1 MGKPIVAIVGRPNVG
16 KSTLF
21 NIFANS
27 RISIV
32 EDTPGVTR
40 DRLYAEG
47 DWLDNQFMMVD
58 TGGIEIMNSDAIAVS
73 IRQQAEIA
81 IKEADVILFVCDARS
96 GIVQED
102 ADVARILRKSGKPIV
117 LAVNKADSPKQE
129 LNVYEFYNLGLGE
142 PFPISAA
149 NHLGI
154 GDLLDA
160 VVAKFP
166 QNKAGVFDNDEDQ
179 IKVALIGR
187 PNVGKSSIFNSL
199 VGQERSIVSDVAGT
213 TRDAIDT
220 PVVRNGQKYLFID
233 TAGMRRKGKIDEPI
247 EKYSIIRSL
256 RAVDRSD
263 VVLMVIDAVDGVTE
277 QDKKIAGYAHEAGKG
292 IVIVVNK
299 WDAYEKDENSTLRYT
314 ETLRKEL
321 IFMQY
326 APVVYVSALTKQ
338 RIHRLPEVI
347 NYVAEQNAMRVAT
360 SVLNQVIA
368 DAVAINPPPTEKG
381 QRLKILYATQVKIKP
396 PTFVIFVN
404 EPEIMHFS
412 YQRYLE
418 NKLRE
423 AFGFEGTPLS
433 MIIRGKKKTNRG
445 WINGCNDVCI
455 MVCRWF
461 CVWLSTFGA
470 VAG

>member
-40 DRLYAEG
+40 DRLYADTE
-47 DWLDNQFMMVD
+47 WLDNEFMMVD
-58 TGGIEIMNSDAIAVS
+58 TGGIEIMNTDKIAVS
-73 IRQQAEIA
+73 IRQQAQIA
-81 IKEADVILFVCDARS
+81 IAEADVILFVCDARA
-96 GIVQED
+96 GITHED
-102 ADVARILRKSGKPIV
+102 AEVAKMLRQSKKPIV
-117 LAVNKADSPKQE
+117 LAINKADSPKQE
-129 LNVYEFYNLGLGE
+129 MEIFEFYNLGIGE
-142 PFPISAA
+142 PIPVSAA
-149 NHLGI
+149 NHLGL

-160 VVAKFP
+160 VVEKFP
-166 QNKAGVFDNDEDQ
+166 ETSAYGEDGNEDE

-187 PNVGKSSIFNSL
+187 PNVGKSSIFNTL
-199 VGQERSIVSDVAGT
+199 VGEERSIVSDVAGT

-220 PVVRNGQKYLFID
+220 PVIREGQKFLFID
-233 TAGMRRKGKIDEPI
+233 TAGMRRKARIDEPI

-263 VVLMVIDAVDGVTE
+263 VVLMVLDAIEGVTE

-292 IVIVVNK
+292 IVLVVNK
-299 WDAYEKDENSTLRYT
+299 WDLYDKDNTSTLRYS
-314 ETLRKEL
+314 ENLRREL
-321 IFMQY
+321 VFMQY
-326 APVVYVSALTKQ
+326 APVVFVSAMTKQ

-347 NYVAEQNAMRVAT
+347 HYVAEQNAMRIST
-360 SVLNQVIA
+360 SVLNQVVE
-368 DAVAINPPPTEKG
+368 DAIAINPPPTEKG
-381 QRLKILYATQVKIKP
+381 QRLKILYATQVKVKP

-423 AFGFEGTPLS
+423 AFGFEGTPLQ
-433 MIIRGKKKTNRG
+433 MIIRGKNEEE
-445 WINGCNDVCI
+445 
-455 MVCRWF
+455 
-461 CVWLSTFGA
+461 
-470 VAG
+470 

>member
-40 DRLYAEG
+40 DRLYADTE
-47 DWLDNQFMMVD
+47 WLDNEFMMVD
-58 TGGIEIMNSDAIAVS
+58 TGGIEIMNTDKIAVS
-73 IRQQAEIA
+73 IRQQAQIA
-81 IKEADVILFVCDARS
+81 IAEADVILFVCDARA
-96 GIVQED
+96 GITHED
-102 ADVARILRKSGKPIV
+102 AEVAKMLRQSKKPIV
-117 LAVNKADSPKQE
+117 LAINKADSPKQE
-129 LNVYEFYNLGLGE
+129 MEIFEFYNLGIGE
-142 PFPISAA
+142 PIPVSAA
-149 NHLGI
+149 NHLGL

-160 VVAKFP
+160 VVEKFP
-166 QNKAGVFDNDEDQ
+166 ETSAYGEDGNEDE

-187 PNVGKSSIFNSL
+187 PNVGKSSIFNTL
-199 VGQERSIVSDVAGT
+199 VGEERSIVSDVAGT

-220 PVVRNGQKYLFID
+220 PVIREGQKFLFID
-233 TAGMRRKGKIDEPI
+233 TAGMRRKARIDEPI

-263 VVLMVIDAVDGVTE
+263 VVLMVIDAIDGVTE

-292 IVIVVNK
+292 IVLVVNK
-299 WDAYEKDENSTLRYT
+299 WDLYDKDNTSTLRYT
-314 ETLRKEL
+314 ENLRREL
-321 IFMQY
+321 VFMQY
-326 APVVYVSALTKQ
+326 APVVFVSAMTKQ

-347 NYVAEQNAMRVAT
+347 HYVAEQNAMRIST
-360 SVLNQVIA
+360 SVLNQVVE
-368 DAVAINPPPTEKG
+368 DAIAINPPPTEKG

-396 PTFVIFVN
+396 PPFVIFVN

-423 AFGFEGTPLS
+423 AFGFEGTPLQ
-433 MIIRGKKKTNRG
+433 MIIRGKNEEE
-445 WINGCNDVCI
+445 
-455 MVCRWF
+455 
-461 CVWLSTFGA
+461 
-470 VAG
+470 

>member
-40 DRLYAEG
+40 DRLYADTE
-47 DWLDNQFMMVD
+47 WLDNEFMMVD
-58 TGGIEIMNSDAIAVS
+58 TGGIEIMNNDKIAVS
-73 IRQQAEIA
+73 IRQQAQIA
-81 IKEADVILFVCDARS
+81 IAEADVILFVCDARA
-96 GIVQED
+96 GITHED
-102 ADVARILRKSGKPIV
+102 AEVARLLRQSKKPIV

-129 LNVYEFYNLGLGE
+129 MEIFEFYNLGIGE
-142 PFPISAA
+142 PIPVSAA
-149 NHLGI
+149 NHLGL

-160 VVAKFP
+160 VVEKFP
-166 QNKAGVFDNDEDQ
+166 ETSAYGEDGDEDE

-187 PNVGKSSIFNSL
+187 PNVGKSSIFNTL
-199 VGQERSIVSDVAGT
+199 VGEERSIVSDVAGT
-213 TRDAIDT
+213 TRDAIET
-220 PVVRNGQKYLFID
+220 PVVRDGQKFLFID
-233 TAGMRRKGKIDEPI
+233 TAGMRRKARIDEPI

-263 VVLMVIDAVDGVTE
+263 VVLMVIDAIDGVTE

-292 IVIVVNK
+292 IVLVVNK
-299 WDAYEKDENSTLRYT
+299 WDLYDKDNTSTLRYT
-314 ETLRKEL
+314 ENLRREL
-321 IFMQY
+321 VFMQY
-326 APVVYVSALTKQ
+326 APVVFVSAMTKQ

-347 NYVAEQNAMRVAT
+347 HYVAEQNAMRIST
-360 SVLNQVIA
+360 SVLNQVVE
-368 DAVAINPPPTEKG
+368 DAIAINPPPTEKG

-423 AFGFEGTPLS
+423 AFGFEGTPLQ
-433 MIIRGKKKTNRG
+433 MIIRGKNEEE
-445 WINGCNDVCI
+445 
-455 MVCRWF
+455 
-461 CVWLSTFGA
+461 
-470 VAG
+470 

>member
-40 DRLYAEG
+40 DRLYADTE
-47 DWLDNQFMMVD
+47 WLDNEFMMVD
-58 TGGIEIMNSDAIAVS
+58 TGGIEIMNTDKIAVS
-73 IRQQAEIA
+73 IRQQAQIA
-81 IKEADVILFVCDARS
+81 IAEADVILFVCDARA
-96 GIVQED
+96 GITHED
-102 ADVARILRKSGKPIV
+102 AEVAKMLRQSKKPIV
-117 LAVNKADSPKQE
+117 LAINKADSPKQE
-129 LNVYEFYNLGLGE
+129 MEIFEFYNLGIGE
-142 PFPISAA
+142 PIPVSAA
-149 NHLGI
+149 NHLGL

-160 VVAKFP
+160 VVEKFP
-166 QNKAGVFDNDEDQ
+166 ETSAYGEDGNEDE

-187 PNVGKSSIFNSL
+187 PNVGKSSIFNTL
-199 VGQERSIVSDVAGT
+199 VGEERSIVSDVAGT

-220 PVVRNGQKYLFID
+220 LVIREGQKFLFID
-233 TAGMRRKGKIDEPI
+233 TAGMRRKARIDEPI

-263 VVLMVIDAVDGVTE
+263 VVLMVIDAIDGVTE

-292 IVIVVNK
+292 IVLVVNK
-299 WDAYEKDENSTLRYT
+299 WDLYDKDNTSTLRYT
-314 ETLRKEL
+314 ENLRREL
-321 IFMQY
+321 VFMQY
-326 APVVYVSALTKQ
+326 APVVFVSAMTKQ

-347 NYVAEQNAMRVAT
+347 HYVAEQNAMRIST
-360 SVLNQVIA
+360 SVLNQVVE
-368 DAVAINPPPTEKG
+368 DAIAINPPPTEKG

-423 AFGFEGTPLS
+423 AFGFEGTPLQ
-433 MIIRGKKKTNRG
+433 MIIRGKNEEE
-445 WINGCNDVCI
+445 
-455 MVCRWF
+455 
-461 CVWLSTFGA
+461 
-470 VAG
+470 

>member
-166 QNKAGVFDNDEDQ
+166 KNKAGLFDNDEDQ

-433 MIIRGKKKTNRG
+433 MIIRGKKE
-445 WINGCNDVCI
+445 DE
-455 MVCRWF
+455 
-461 CVWLSTFGA
+461 
-470 VAG
+470 

>member
-32 EDTPGVTR
+32 ENTPGVTR
-40 DRLYAEG
+40 DRLYADTE
-47 DWLDNQFMMVD
+47 WLDNEFMMVD
-58 TGGIEIMNSDAIAVS
+58 TGGIEIMNTDKIAVS
-73 IRQQAEIA
+73 IRQQAQIA
-81 IKEADVILFVCDARS
+81 IAEADVILFVCDARA
-96 GIVQED
+96 GITHED
-102 ADVARILRKSGKPIV
+102 AEVAKMLRQSKKPIV
-117 LAVNKADSPKQE
+117 LAINKADSPKQE
-129 LNVYEFYNLGLGE
+129 MEIFEFYNLGIGE
-142 PFPISAA
+142 PIPVSAA
-149 NHLGI
+149 NHLGL

-160 VVAKFP
+160 VVEKFP
-166 QNKAGVFDNDEDQ
+166 ETSAYGEDGNEDE

-187 PNVGKSSIFNSL
+187 PNVGKSSIFNTL
-199 VGQERSIVSDVAGT
+199 VGEERSIVSDVAGT

-220 PVVRNGQKYLFID
+220 PVIREGQKFLFID
-233 TAGMRRKGKIDEPI
+233 TAGMRRKARIDEPI

-263 VVLMVIDAVDGVTE
+263 VVLMVIDAIDGVTE

-292 IVIVVNK
+292 IVLVVNK
-299 WDAYEKDENSTLRYT
+299 WDLYDKDNTSTLRYT
-314 ETLRKEL
+314 ENLRREL
-321 IFMQY
+321 VFMQY
-326 APVVYVSALTKQ
+326 APVVFVSAMTKQ

-347 NYVAEQNAMRVAT
+347 HYVAEQNAMRIST
-360 SVLNQVIA
+360 SVLNQVVE
-368 DAVAINPPPTEKG
+368 DAIAINPPPTEKG

-423 AFGFEGTPLS
+423 AFGFEGTPLQ
-433 MIIRGKKKTNRG
+433 MIIRGKNEEE
-445 WINGCNDVCI
+445 
-455 MVCRWF
+455 
-461 CVWLSTFGA
+461 
-470 VAG
+470 

>member
-220 PVVRNGQKYLFID
+220 PVVRNGQKCLFID
-233 TAGMRRKGKIDEPI
+233 TAGMRRKGKFDEPI

-418 NKLRE
+418 YKLRE

-433 MIIRGKKKTNRG
+433 MIIRGKKE
-445 WINGCNDVCI
+445 DE
-455 MVCRWF
+455 
-461 CVWLSTFGA
+461 
-470 VAG
+470 

>member
-40 DRLYAEG
+40 DRLYADTE
-47 DWLDNQFMMVD
+47 WLDNEFMMVD
-58 TGGIEIMNSDAIAVS
+58 TGGIEIMNTDKIAVS
-73 IRQQAEIA
+73 IRQQAQIA
-81 IKEADVILFVCDARS
+81 IAEADVILFVCDARA
-96 GIVQED
+96 GITHED
-102 ADVARILRKSGKPIV
+102 AEVAKMLRQSKKPIV
-117 LAVNKADSPKQE
+117 LAINKADSPKQE
-129 LNVYEFYNLGLGE
+129 MEIFEFYNLGIGE
-142 PFPISAA
+142 PIPVSAA
-149 NHLGI
+149 NHLGL

-160 VVAKFP
+160 VVEKFP
-166 QNKAGVFDNDEDQ
+166 ETSAYGEDGNEDE

-187 PNVGKSSIFNSL
+187 PNVGKSSIFNTL
-199 VGQERSIVSDVAGT
+199 VGEERSIVSDVAGT

-220 PVVRNGQKYLFID
+220 PVIREGQKFLFID
-233 TAGMRRKGKIDEPI
+233 TAGMRRKARIDEPI

-263 VVLMVIDAVDGVTE
+263 VVLMVIDAIDGVTE

-292 IVIVVNK
+292 IVLVVNK
-299 WDAYEKDENSTLRYT
+299 WDLYDKDNTSTLRYT
-314 ETLRKEL
+314 ENLRREL
-321 IFMQY
+321 VFMQY
-326 APVVYVSALTKQ
+326 APVVFVSAMTKQ

-347 NYVAEQNAMRVAT
+347 HYVAEQNAMRIST
-360 SVLNQVIA
+360 SVLNQVVE
-368 DAVAINPPPTEKG
+368 DAIAINPPPTEKG

-396 PTFVIFVN
+396 PTFDIFVN

-423 AFGFEGTPLS
+423 AFGFEGTPLQ
-433 MIIRGKKKTNRG
+433 MIIRGKNEEE
-445 WINGCNDVCI
+445 
-455 MVCRWF
+455 
-461 CVWLSTFGA
+461 
-470 VAG
+470 

>member
-40 DRLYAEG
+40 DRLYADTE
-47 DWLDNQFMMVD
+47 WLDNEFMMVD
-58 TGGIEIMNSDAIAVS
+58 TGGIEIMNTDKIAVS
-73 IRQQAEIA
+73 IRQQAQIA
-81 IKEADVILFVCDARS
+81 IAEADVILFVCDARA
-96 GIVQED
+96 GITHED
-102 ADVARILRKSGKPIV
+102 AEVAKMLRQSKKPIV
-117 LAVNKADSPKQE
+117 LAINKADSPKQE
-129 LNVYEFYNLGLGE
+129 MEIFEFYNLGIGE
-142 PFPISAA
+142 PIPVSAA
-149 NHLGI
+149 NHLGL

-160 VVAKFP
+160 VVEKFP
-166 QNKAGVFDNDEDQ
+166 ETSAYGEDGNEDE

-187 PNVGKSSIFNSL
+187 PNVGKSSIFNTL
-199 VGQERSIVSDVAGT
+199 VGEERSIVSDVAGT

-220 PVVRNGQKYLFID
+220 PVIREGQKFLFID
-233 TAGMRRKGKIDEPI
+233 TAGMRRKARIDEPI

-263 VVLMVIDAVDGVTE
+263 VVLMVIDAIDGVTE
-277 QDKKIAGYAHEAGKG
+277 G
-292 IVIVVNK
+292 IVLVVNK
-299 WDAYEKDENSTLRYT
+299 WDLYDKDNTSTLRYT
-314 ETLRKEL
+314 ENLRREL
-321 IFMQY
+321 VFMQY
-326 APVVYVSALTKQ
+326 APVVFVSAMTKQ

-347 NYVAEQNAMRVAT
+347 HYVAEQNAMRIST
-360 SVLNQVIA
+360 SVLNQVVE
-368 DAVAINPPPTEKG
+368 DAIAINPPPTEKG

-423 AFGFEGTPLS
+423 AFGFEGTPLQ
-433 MIIRGKKKTNRG
+433 MIIRGKNEEE
-445 WINGCNDVCI
+445 
-455 MVCRWF
+455 
-461 CVWLSTFGA
+461 
-470 VAG
+470 

>member
-277 QDKKIAGYAHEAGKG
+277 QDKKIAGYTHEAGKG

-433 MIIRGKKKTNRG
+433 MIIRGKKE
-445 WINGCNDVCI
+445 DE
-455 MVCRWF
+455 
-461 CVWLSTFGA
+461 
-470 VAG
+470 

>member
-40 DRLYAEG
+40 DRLYADTE
-47 DWLDNQFMMVD
+47 WLDNEFMMVD
-58 TGGIEIMNSDAIAVS
+58 TGGIEIMNTDKIAVS
-73 IRQQAEIA
+73 IRQQAQIA
-81 IKEADVILFVCDARS
+81 IAEADVILFVCDARA
-96 GIVQED
+96 GITHED
-102 ADVARILRKSGKPIV
+102 AEVAKMLRQSKKPIV
-117 LAVNKADSPKQE
+117 LAINKADSPKQE
-129 LNVYEFYNLGLGE
+129 MEIFEFYNLGIGE
-142 PFPISAA
+142 PIPVSAA
-149 NHLGI
+149 NHLGL

-160 VVAKFP
+160 VVEKFP
-166 QNKAGVFDNDEDQ
+166 ETSAYGEDGNEDE

-187 PNVGKSSIFNSL
+187 PNVGKSSIFNTL
-199 VGQERSIVSDVAGT
+199 VGEERSIVSDVAGT

-220 PVVRNGQKYLFID
+220 PVIREGQKFLFID
-233 TAGMRRKGKIDEPI
+233 TAGMRRKARIDEPI

-263 VVLMVIDAVDGVTE
+263 VVLMVIDAIDGVTE

-292 IVIVVNK
+292 IVLVVNK
-299 WDAYEKDENSTLRYT
+299 WDLYDKDNTSTLRYT
-314 ETLRKEL
+314 ENLRREL
-321 IFMQY
+321 VFMQY
-326 APVVYVSALTKQ
+326 APVVFVSAMTKQ

-347 NYVAEQNAMRVAT
+347 HYVAEQNAMRIST
-360 SVLNQVIA
+360 SVLNQVVE
-368 DAVAINPPPTEKG
+368 DAIAINPPPTKKG

-423 AFGFEGTPLS
+423 AFGFEGTPLQ
-433 MIIRGKKKTNRG
+433 MIIRGKNEEE
-445 WINGCNDVCI
+445 
-455 MVCRWF
+455 
-461 CVWLSTFGA
+461 
-470 VAG
+470 

>member
-1 MGKPIVAIVGRPNVG
+1 MPKPIVAIVGRPNVG

-40 DRLYAEG
+40 DRIYAGAE
-47 DWLDNQFMMVD
+47 WLNKEFMMVD
-58 TGGIEIMNSDAIAVS
+58 TGGIEIMNTDSIAVS
-73 IRQQAEIA
+73 IRTQAQIA
-81 IKEADVILFVCDARS
+81 IREADVILFLCDART
-96 GIVQED
+96 GITDED
-102 ADVARILRKSGKPIV
+102 AQVAKLLRQSKKPIV

-129 LNVYEFYNLGLGE
+129 LAVYEFYNLGIGE
-142 PFPISAA
+142 PMPISAA
-149 NHLGI
+149 NHLGL

-160 VVAKFP
+160 VVEKFKEL
-166 QNKAGVFDNDEDQ
+166 NLDFEDEEEDI

-187 PNVGKSSIFNSL
+187 PNVGKSSIFNLL
-199 VGQERSIVSDVAGT
+199 VEQERSIVSNVPGT

-220 PVVRNGQKYLFID
+220 EVVKNGQHFLFID
-233 TAGMRRKGKIDEPI
+233 TAGMRRKSQVEENI
-247 EKYSIIRSL
+247 ERYSVMRAL

-292 IVIVVNK
+292 VVLVVNK
-299 WDAYEKDENSTLRYT
+299 WDLYEKENDSTIRYT
-314 ETLRKEL
+314 EELRKEL
-321 IFMQY
+321 IFLQY

-338 RIHRLPEVI
+338 RIHRLPELI
-347 NYVAEQNAMRVAT
+347 RFVAEQCAMRIAT
-360 SVLNQVIA
+360 NVLNQLIE
-368 DAVAINPPPTEKG
+368 DAVAVNPTPTDKG
-381 QRLKILYATQVKIKP
+381 VRLRILYATQVKIKP

-404 EPEIMHFS
+404 NPEIMHFS

-423 AFGFEGTPLS
+423 SFGFEGTPIKL
-433 MIIRGKKKTNRG
+433 IIRGKEE
-445 WINGCNDVCI
+445 DE
-455 MVCRWF
+455 
-461 CVWLSTFGA
+461 
-470 VAG
+470 

>member
-1 MGKPIVAIVGRPNVG
+1 MAKPIVAIVGRPNVG

-40 DRLYAEG
+40 DRLYATAE
-47 DWLDNQFMMVD
+47 WLDHEFMMVD
-58 TGGIEIMNSDAIAVS
+58 TGGIEIMNADAIAVS
-73 IRQQAEIA
+73 IRQQAQIA
-81 IKEADVILFVCDARS
+81 IKEADVILFVCDARA
-96 GIVQED
+96 GITTED
-102 ADVARILRKSGKPIV
+102 ADVARLLRQSKKPIV

-129 LNVYEFYNLGLGE
+129 MNTFEFYNLGIGD
-142 PFPISAA
+142 PIAVSAS
-149 NHLGI
+149 NHLGL

-166 QNKAGVFDNDEDQ
+166 PDKMAGDLEEEDE

-187 PNVGKSSIFNSL
+187 PNVGKSSIFNAL
-199 VGQERSIVSDVAGT
+199 VGEERSIVSDIAGT

-233 TAGMRRKGKIDEPI
+233 TAGMRRKAKVDEPI
-247 EKYSIIRSL
+247 EKYSVMRSL

-263 VVLMVIDAVDGVTE
+263 VVLMVFDAVEGVTE
-277 QDKKIAGYAHEAGKG
+277 QDKRIVGYAHEAGKA
-292 IVIVVNK
+292 VILVVNK
-299 WDAYEKDENSTLRYT
+299 WDLYEKDNSSTLRYT

-321 IFMQY
+321 VFLQY
-326 APVVYVSALTKQ
+326 APVVFVSAVTKQ

-347 NYVAEQNAMRVAT
+347 SYVAEQNAMRIAT
-360 SVLNQVIA
+360 SILNQVIE

-381 QRLKILYATQVKIKP
+381 KRLKILYVTQVKIKP

-423 AFGFEGTPLS
+423 AFGFEGTPIQ
-433 MIIRGKKKTNRG
+433 MIIRGKNE
-445 WINGCNDVCI
+445 DE
-455 MVCRWF
+455 
-461 CVWLSTFGA
+461 
-470 VAG
+470 

>member
-1 MGKPIVAIVGRPNVG
+1 M
-16 KSTLF
+16 
-21 NIFANS
+21 
-27 RISIV
+27 
-32 EDTPGVTR
+32 
-40 DRLYAEG
+40 
-47 DWLDNQFMMVD
+47 
-58 TGGIEIMNSDAIAVS
+58 
-73 IRQQAEIA
+73 
-81 IKEADVILFVCDARS
+81 
-96 GIVQED
+96 
-102 ADVARILRKSGKPIV
+102 
-117 LAVNKADSPKQE
+117 
-129 LNVYEFYNLGLGE
+129 
-142 PFPISAA
+142 
-149 NHLGI
+149 
-154 GDLLDA
+154 
-160 VVAKFP
+160 
-166 QNKAGVFDNDEDQ
+166 
-179 IKVALIGR
+179 
-187 PNVGKSSIFNSL
+187 
-199 VGQERSIVSDVAGT
+199 
-213 TRDAIDT
+213 
-220 PVVRNGQKYLFID
+220 FID

-433 MIIRGKKKTNRG
+433 MIIRGKKE
-445 WINGCNDVCI
+445 DE
-455 MVCRWF
+455 
-461 CVWLSTFGA
+461 
-470 VAG
+470 

>member
-40 DRLYAEG
+40 DRLYADTE
-47 DWLDNQFMMVD
+47 WLDNEFMMVD
-58 TGGIEIMNSDAIAVS
+58 TGGIEIMNTDKIAVS
-73 IRQQAEIA
+73 IRQQAQIA
-81 IKEADVILFVCDARS
+81 IAEADVILFVCDARA
-96 GIVQED
+96 GITHED
-102 ADVARILRKSGKPIV
+102 AEVAKMLRQSKKPIV
-117 LAVNKADSPKQE
+117 LAINKADSPKQE
-129 LNVYEFYNLGLGE
+129 MEIFEFYNLGIGE
-142 PFPISAA
+142 PIPVSAA
-149 NHLGI
+149 NHLGL

-160 VVAKFP
+160 VVEKFP
-166 QNKAGVFDNDEDQ
+166 ETSAYGEDGNEDE

-187 PNVGKSSIFNSL
+187 PNVGKSSIFNTL
-199 VGQERSIVSDVAGT
+199 VGEERSIVSDVAGT

-220 PVVRNGQKYLFID
+220 PVIREGQKFLFID
-233 TAGMRRKGKIDEPI
+233 TAGMRRKARIDEPI

-263 VVLMVIDAVDGVTE
+263 VVLMVIDAIDGVTE

-292 IVIVVNK
+292 IVLVVNK
-299 WDAYEKDENSTLRYT
+299 WDLYDKDNTSTLRYT
-314 ETLRKEL
+314 ENLRREL
-321 IFMQY
+321 VFMQY
-326 APVVYVSALTKQ
+326 APVVFVSAMTKQ

-347 NYVAEQNAMRVAT
+347 HYVAEQNAMRIST
-360 SVLNQVIA
+360 SVLNQVVE
-368 DAVAINPPPTEKG
+368 DAIAINPPPTEKG

-423 AFGFEGTPLS
+423 AFGFEGTPLQMS
-433 MIIRGKKKTNRG
+433 IRGKNEEE
-445 WINGCNDVCI
+445 
-455 MVCRWF
+455 
-461 CVWLSTFGA
+461 
-470 VAG
+470 

>member
-40 DRLYAEG
+40 DRLYADTE
-47 DWLDNQFMMVD
+47 WLDNEFMMVD
-58 TGGIEIMNSDAIAVS
+58 TGGIEIMNTDKIAVS
-73 IRQQAEIA
+73 IRQQAQIA
-81 IKEADVILFVCDARS
+81 IAEADVILFVCDARA
-96 GIVQED
+96 GITHED
-102 ADVARILRKSGKPIV
+102 AEVAKMLRQSKKPIV
-117 LAVNKADSPKQE
+117 LAINKADSPKQE
-129 LNVYEFYNLGLGE
+129 MEIFEFYNLGIGE
-142 PFPISAA
+142 PIPVSAA
-149 NHLGI
+149 NHLGL

-160 VVAKFP
+160 VVEKFP
-166 QNKAGVFDNDEDQ
+166 ETSAYGEDGNEDE

-187 PNVGKSSIFNSL
+187 PNVGKSSIFNTL
-199 VGQERSIVSDVAGT
+199 VGEERSIVSDVAGT

-220 PVVRNGQKYLFID
+220 PVIREGQKFLFID
-233 TAGMRRKGKIDEPI
+233 TAGMRRKARIDEPI

-263 VVLMVIDAVDGVTE
+263 VVLMVIDAIDGVTE

-292 IVIVVNK
+292 IVLVVNK
-299 WDAYEKDENSTLRYT
+299 WDLYDKDNTSTLRYT
-314 ETLRKEL
+314 ENLRREL
-321 IFMQY
+321 VFMQY
-326 APVVYVSALTKQ
+326 APVVFVSAMTKQ

-347 NYVAEQNAMRVAT
+347 HYVAEQNAMRIST
-360 SVLNQVIA
+360 SVLNQVVE
-368 DAVAINPPPTEKG
+368 DAIAINPPPTEKG

-396 PTFVIFVN
+396 PTFVN

-423 AFGFEGTPLS
+423 AFGFEGTPLQ
-433 MIIRGKKKTNRG
+433 MIIRGKNEEE
-445 WINGCNDVCI
+445 
-455 MVCRWF
+455 
-461 CVWLSTFGA
+461 
-470 VAG
+470 

>member
-40 DRLYAEG
+40 DRLYADTE
-47 DWLDNQFMMVD
+47 WLDNEFMMVD
-58 TGGIEIMNSDAIAVS
+58 TGGIEIMNTDKIAVS
-73 IRQQAEIA
+73 IRQQAQIA
-81 IKEADVILFVCDARS
+81 IAEADVILFVCDARA
-96 GIVQED
+96 GITHED
-102 ADVARILRKSGKPIV
+102 AEVAKMLRQSKKPIV
-117 LAVNKADSPKQE
+117 LAINKADSPKQE
-129 LNVYEFYNLGLGE
+129 MEIFEFYNLGIGE
-142 PFPISAA
+142 PIPVSAA
-149 NHLGI
+149 NHLGL

-160 VVAKFP
+160 VVEKFP
-166 QNKAGVFDNDEDQ
+166 ETSAYGEDGNEDE

-187 PNVGKSSIFNSL
+187 PNVGKSSIFNTL
-199 VGQERSIVSDVAGT
+199 VGEERSIVSDVAGT
-213 TRDAIDT
+213 TRDAIDS
-220 PVVRNGQKYLFID
+220 PVIIEGQKFLFID
-233 TAGMRRKGKIDEPI
+233 TAGMRRKARIDDHI

-263 VVLMVIDAVDGVTE
+263 VVLMVIDAIDGVTE

-292 IVIVVNK
+292 IVLVVNK
-299 WDAYEKDENSTLRYT
+299 WDLYDKDNTSTLRYT
-314 ETLRKEL
+314 ENLRREL
-321 IFMQY
+321 VFMQY
-326 APVVYVSALTKQ
+326 APVVFVSAMTKQ

-347 NYVAEQNAMRVAT
+347 HYVAEQNAMRIST
-360 SVLNQVIA
+360 SVLNQVVE
-368 DAVAINPPPTEKG
+368 DAIAINPPPTEKG

-423 AFGFEGTPLS
+423 AFGFEGTPLQ
-433 MIIRGKKKTNRG
+433 MIIRGKNEEE
-445 WINGCNDVCI
+445 
-455 MVCRWF
+455 
-461 CVWLSTFGA
+461 
-470 VAG
+470 

>member
-40 DRLYAEG
+40 DRLYADPE
-47 DWLDNQFMMVD
+47 WLDNEFMMVD
-58 TGGIEIMNSDAIAVS
+58 TGGIEIMNTDKIAVS
-73 IRQQAEIA
+73 IRQQAQIA
-81 IKEADVILFVCDARS
+81 IAEADVILFVCDARA
-96 GIVQED
+96 GITHED
-102 ADVARILRKSGKPIV
+102 AEVAKMLRQSKKPIV
-117 LAVNKADSPKQE
+117 LAINKDDSPKQE
-129 LNVYEFYNLGLGE
+129 MEIFEFYNLGIGE
-142 PFPISAA
+142 PIPVSAA
-149 NHLGI
+149 NHLGL

-160 VVAKFP
+160 VVEKFP
-166 QNKAGVFDNDEDQ
+166 ETSAYGEDGNEDE

-187 PNVGKSSIFNSL
+187 PNVGKSSIFNTL
-199 VGQERSIVSDVAGT
+199 VGEERSIVSDVAGT

-220 PVVRNGQKYLFID
+220 PVIREGQKFLFID
-233 TAGMRRKGKIDEPI
+233 TAGMRRKARIDEPI

-263 VVLMVIDAVDGVTE
+263 VVLMVIDAIDGVTE

-292 IVIVVNK
+292 IVLVVNK
-299 WDAYEKDENSTLRYT
+299 WDLYDKDNTSTLRYT
-314 ETLRKEL
+314 ENLRREL
-321 IFMQY
+321 VFMQY
-326 APVVYVSALTKQ
+326 APVVFVSAMTKQ

-347 NYVAEQNAMRVAT
+347 HYVAEQNAMRIST
-360 SVLNQVIA
+360 SVLNQVVE
-368 DAVAINPPPTEKG
+368 DAIAINPPPTEKG

-423 AFGFEGTPLS
+423 AFGFEGTPLQ
-433 MIIRGKKKTNRG
+433 MIIRGKNEEE
-445 WINGCNDVCI
+445 
-455 MVCRWF
+455 
-461 CVWLSTFGA
+461 
-470 VAG
+470 

>member
-40 DRLYAEG
+40 DRLYADTE
-47 DWLDNQFMMVD
+47 WLDNEFMMVD
-58 TGGIEIMNSDAIAVS
+58 TGGIEIMNTDKIAVS
-73 IRQQAEIA
+73 IRQQAQIA
-81 IKEADVILFVCDARS
+81 IAEADVILFVCDARA
-96 GIVQED
+96 GITHED
-102 ADVARILRKSGKPIV
+102 AEVAKMLRQSKKPIV
-117 LAVNKADSPKQE
+117 LAINKADSPKQE
-129 LNVYEFYNLGLGE
+129 MEIFEFYNLGIGE
-142 PFPISAA
+142 PIPVSAA
-149 NHLGI
+149 NHLGL

-160 VVAKFP
+160 VVEKFP
-166 QNKAGVFDNDEDQ
+166 ETSAYGEDGNEDE

-187 PNVGKSSIFNSL
+187 PNVGKSSIFNTL
-199 VGQERSIVSDVAGT
+199 VGEERSIVSDVAGT

-220 PVVRNGQKYLFID
+220 PVIRKGQKFLFID
-233 TAGMRRKGKIDEPI
+233 TAGMRRKARIDEPI

-263 VVLMVIDAVDGVTE
+263 VVLMVIDAIDGITE

-292 IVIVVNK
+292 IVLVVNK
-299 WDAYEKDENSTLRYT
+299 WDLYDKDNTSTLRYT
-314 ETLRKEL
+314 ENLRREL
-321 IFMQY
+321 VFMQY
-326 APVVYVSALTKQ
+326 APVVFVSAMTKQ

-347 NYVAEQNAMRVAT
+347 HYVAEQNAMRIST
-360 SVLNQVIA
+360 SVLNQVVE
-368 DAVAINPPPTEKG
+368 DAIAINPPPTEKG

-423 AFGFEGTPLS
+423 AFGFEGTPLQ
-433 MIIRGKKKTNRG
+433 MIIRGKNEEE
-445 WINGCNDVCI
+445 
-455 MVCRWF
+455 
-461 CVWLSTFGA
+461 
-470 VAG
+470 

>member
-40 DRLYAEG
+40 DRLYADTE
-47 DWLDNQFMMVD
+47 WLDNEFMMVD
-58 TGGIEIMNSDAIAVS
+58 TGGIEIMNTDKIAVS
-73 IRQQAEIA
+73 IRQQAQIA
-81 IKEADVILFVCDARS
+81 IAEADVILFVCDARA
-96 GIVQED
+96 GITHED
-102 ADVARILRKSGKPIV
+102 AEVAKMLRQSKKPIV
-117 LAVNKADSPKQE
+117 LAINKADSPKQE
-129 LNVYEFYNLGLGE
+129 MEIFEFYNLGIGE
-142 PFPISAA
+142 PIPVSAA
-149 NHLGI
+149 NHLGL

-160 VVAKFP
+160 VVEKFP
-166 QNKAGVFDNDEDQ
+166 ETSAYGEDGNEDE

-187 PNVGKSSIFNSL
+187 PNVGKSSIFNTL
-199 VGQERSIVSDVAGT
+199 VGEERSIVSDVAGT

-220 PVVRNGQKYLFID
+220 PVIREGQKFLFID
-233 TAGMRRKGKIDEPI
+233 TAGMRRKARIDEPI

-263 VVLMVIDAVDGVTE
+263 VVLMVIDAIDGVTE

-292 IVIVVNK
+292 IVLVVNK
-299 WDAYEKDENSTLRYT
+299 WDLYDKDNTSTLRYT
-314 ETLRKEL
+314 ENLRREL
-321 IFMQY
+321 VFMQY
-326 APVVYVSALTKQ
+326 APVVFASAMTKQ

-347 NYVAEQNAMRVAT
+347 HYVAEQNAMRIST
-360 SVLNQVIA
+360 SVLNQVVE
-368 DAVAINPPPTEKG
+368 DAIAINPPPTEKG

-423 AFGFEGTPLS
+423 AFGFEGTPLQ
-433 MIIRGKKKTNRG
+433 MIIRGKNEEE
-445 WINGCNDVCI
+445 
-455 MVCRWF
+455 
-461 CVWLSTFGA
+461 
-470 VAG
+470 

>member
-40 DRLYAEG
+40 DRLYADTE
-47 DWLDNQFMMVD
+47 WLDNEFMMVD
-58 TGGIEIMNSDAIAVS
+58 TGGIEIMNTDKIAVS
-73 IRQQAEIA
+73 IRQQAQIA
-81 IKEADVILFVCDARS
+81 IAEADVILFVCDARA
-96 GIVQED
+96 GITHED
-102 ADVARILRKSGKPIV
+102 AEVAKMLRQSKKPIV
-117 LAVNKADSPKQE
+117 LAINKADSPKQE
-129 LNVYEFYNLGLGE
+129 MEIFEFYNLGIGE
-142 PFPISAA
+142 PIPVSAA
-149 NHLGI
+149 NHLGL

-160 VVAKFP
+160 VVEKFP
-166 QNKAGVFDNDEDQ
+166 ETSAYGEDGNEDE

-187 PNVGKSSIFNSL
+187 HNVGKSSIFNTL
-199 VGQERSIVSDVAGT
+199 VGEERSIVSDVAGT

-220 PVVRNGQKYLFID
+220 PVIREGQKFLFID
-233 TAGMRRKGKIDEPI
+233 TAGMRRKARIDEPI

-263 VVLMVIDAVDGVTE
+263 VVLMVIDAIDGVTE

-292 IVIVVNK
+292 IVLVVNK
-299 WDAYEKDENSTLRYT
+299 WDLYDKDNTSTLRYT
-314 ETLRKEL
+314 ENLRREL
-321 IFMQY
+321 VFMQY
-326 APVVYVSALTKQ
+326 APVVFVSAMTKQ

-347 NYVAEQNAMRVAT
+347 HYVAEQNAMRIST
-360 SVLNQVIA
+360 SVLNQVVE
-368 DAVAINPPPTEKG
+368 DAIAINPPPTEKG

-423 AFGFEGTPLS
+423 AFGFEGTPLQ
-433 MIIRGKKKTNRG
+433 MIIRGKNEEE
-445 WINGCNDVCI
+445 
-455 MVCRWF
+455 
-461 CVWLSTFGA
+461 
-470 VAG
+470 